1 MSKKYSFEF
10 KLQLVKEYLS
20 GGGGYKYLSRKYSL
34 SHDSLLKQWVSQY
47 KQFGEEGLWRKKGKQ
62 KYSSQFKYDAVQC
75 YLTTEISYRDL
86 AKQLQMPNSSLI
98 VQWVSAFRKCGL
110 EGLSDKPKGR
120 PSKVPKNT
128 LKSPEPET
136 PMTPTEKERLKEL
149 EEENLKLKI
158 ELAFL
163 KELRRLR
170 LEEEATKKSQELSA
184 VSEENTD

>member
-10 KLQLVKEYLS
+10 KLQLVQEYLS
-20 GGGGYKYLSRKYSL
+20 GGGGYGYLSRKYCL
-34 SHDSLLKQWVSQY
+34 PHDSILKQWVARY
-47 KQFGEEGLWRKKGKQ
+47 RQFGEKGLWRNKGKQ
-62 KYSSQFKYDAVQC
+62 KYSFQFKYDAVQW

-86 AKQLQMPNSSLI
+86 AKQLQLPNPSLI
-98 VQWVSAFRKCGL
+98 VQWVSAFRKSGL

-120 PSKVPKNT
+120 PSKVPKD
-128 LKSPEPET
+128 KIKPAET
-136 PMTPTEKERLKEL
+136 ETIITPTEKERLKEL

-184 VSEENTD
+184 VSEKNTD

>member
-1 MSKKYSFEF
+1 MSKKYSYEF
-10 KLQLVKEYLS
+10 KLQVVKEYLS
-20 GGGGYKYLSRKYSL
+20 GEGGYRHLCSKHGISD
-34 SHDSLLKQWVSQY
+34 HAVLKEWVAQY
-47 KQFGEEGLWRKKGKQ
+47 NTFGEKGLWRKRGKQ
-62 KYSSQFKYDAVQC
+62 EYSSQFKYDAVQC

-98 VQWVSAFRKCGL
+98 AGWVSAFRKFGL
-110 EGLSDKPKGR
+110 EGLSNKSKGR
-120 PSKVPKNT
+120 PTKVPKD
-128 LKSPEPET
+128 KSNSVET
-136 PMTPTEKERLKEL
+136 ETSMTPAAKERLKEL

-170 LEEEATKKSQELSA
+170 LEEEAMRKSQGLSA